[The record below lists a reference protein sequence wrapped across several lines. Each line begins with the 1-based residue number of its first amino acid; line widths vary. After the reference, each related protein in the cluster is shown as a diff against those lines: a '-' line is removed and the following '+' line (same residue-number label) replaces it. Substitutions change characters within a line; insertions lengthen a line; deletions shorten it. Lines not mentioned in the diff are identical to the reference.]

1 MKPARKPSSP
11 PAREPAAGII
21 QGSTDVAYSL
31 RALSRLTGLQEHG
44 LRQLRLAGLPMTTI
58 GRERWVL
65 GEDFIALVRRLRDR
79 GGACSVC
86 PAEVSPDETASSPA
100 NPAPGGRRVAHFVD
114 RGGRAD
120 G

>member
-21 QGSTDVAYSL
+21 RGSTDTAYSL

-44 LRQLRLAGLPMTTI
+44 LRQLRLLGLPMTQV

-65 GEDFIALVRRLRDR
+65 GEDFIALVRKLRDR
-79 GGACSVC
+79 GGRQSVC
-86 PAEVSPDETASSPA
+86 PE
-100 NPAPGGRRVAHFVD
+100 D
-114 RGGRAD
+114 RGAG
-120 G
+120 